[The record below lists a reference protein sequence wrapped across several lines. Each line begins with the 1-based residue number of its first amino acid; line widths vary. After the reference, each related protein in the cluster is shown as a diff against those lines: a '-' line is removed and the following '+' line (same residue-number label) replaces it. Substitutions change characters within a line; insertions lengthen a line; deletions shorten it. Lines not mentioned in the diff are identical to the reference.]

1 MTNPRTL
8 LLSIAATACCFILT
22 LAGIGAPS
30 PIAPTPAVA
39 ALTATGLGSGVTQD
53 ASHFDPVTSGPTW
66 SRPPTV
72 LPARAGPVGV
82 TTAQTPRFMVQHDS
96 LDHTVSGEEPLVART
111 RR

>member
-22 LAGIGAPS
+22 LAGIAGPA
-30 PIAPTPAVA
+30 PIAPAPAVA
-39 ALTATGLGSGVTQD
+39 ALTASGLGSGVTQD
-53 ASHFDPVTSGPTW
+53 ANRFDPVTSGPNW

-72 LPARAGPVGV
+72 LPARTRPLSV
-82 TTAQTPRFMVQHDS
+82 TTARTPRFMVQHNN
-96 LDHTVSGEEPLVART
+96 LNHTVSGGEPLVAQA